1 MGVFAFPSKELFVRA
16 DFGDFPLIHDD
27 DAVCIPNR
35 GKPMR
40 HDKRG
45 SSLHQRLE
53 GLLNVA
59 LALGIQSTRRFVKKQ
74 DLGVLE
80 KGTGDGDAL
89 TLTSAQTV
97 GERCDPIGERRSFRS
112 TLDLFARYLVF
123 ATVGDVPRNRVVEDD
138 DLLTHKRDLGAQ

>member
-1 MGVFAFPSKELFVRA
+1 MRA

-89 TLTSAQTV
+89 TLASAQTIAGIADLRVQTV

-123 ATVGDVPRNRVVEDD
+123 ATVGDVPRNCVVEDD